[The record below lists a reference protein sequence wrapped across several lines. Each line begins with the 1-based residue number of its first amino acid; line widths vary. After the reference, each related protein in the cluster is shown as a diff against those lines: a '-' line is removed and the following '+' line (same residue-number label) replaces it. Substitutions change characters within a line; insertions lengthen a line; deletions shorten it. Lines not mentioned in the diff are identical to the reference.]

1 MKTWEGYGNLRNFK
15 HMLEAHDAR
24 LEAIALAKKLKE
36 IGFFKDFLQKRKAR
50 IEEEAERL
58 NVNLAGS
65 ADDH

>member
-1 MKTWEGYGNLRNFK
+1 
-15 HMLEAHDAR
+15 MLEAHDAR